1 MKASFKNYLLYILIT
16 PLAFL
21 IRLTYPLSY
30 FWGRVFHTAKLKS
43 KIKNLDISVICDGNI
58 HVTGTSNI
66 TIGTSCRIGSDVE
79 LRTIEK
85 GYISLGD
92 DIRINRGCT
101 ITSYSKISIGNFTI
115 IGEYSSIRDANHGM
129 SKDKPMRYQPHSSSA
144 IIIGSDVWI
153 GRGCCILP
161 GVSIGDGAVVGAN
174 SVVTKDIPAYVIAA
188 GVPAAIIKER

>member
-1 MKASFKNYLLYILIT
+1 MLII

-30 FWGRVFHTAKLKS
+30 FWRRVYHTASLKS
-43 KIKNLDISVICDGNI
+43 KIKNLNISVICDGNI
-58 HVTGTSNI
+58 YVTGTGNI
-66 TIGTSCRIGSDVE
+66 AIGRRCRIGSDVE
-79 LRTIEK
+79 LRTVDS

-101 ITSYSKISIGNFTI
+101 ITSYSKISIGNFSI

-129 SKDKPMRYQPHSSSA
+129 SKDEPMRYQPHSFSP
-144 IIIGSDVWI
+144 IKIGNDVWI

-161 GVSIGDGAVVGAN
+161 GVSIGDGAVIGAN
-174 SVVTKDIPAYVIAA
+174 SVVTKDVPPYVIVA
-188 GVPAAIIKER
+188 GVPATRIKER

>member
-1 MKASFKNYLLYILIT
+1 MKASHKNLILCILIS
-16 PLAFL
+16 PLAAL

-30 FWGRVFHTAKLKS
+30 FWGRIYHTASLKG
-43 KIKNLDISVICDGNI
+43 KIKNLDISVICDGHI
-58 HVTGTSNI
+58 RVTGTSNI
-66 TIGTSCRIGSDVE
+66 AIGSRCRIGSDVE
-79 LRTIEK
+79 LRTVED

-129 SKDKPMRYQPHSSSA
+129 SKDEPMRYQPHSFSP
-144 IIIGSDVWI
+144 IKIGNDVWI

-161 GVSIGDGAVVGAN
+161 GVSIGDGAVIGAN

-188 GVPAAIIKER
+188 GSPAAILKER